1 MNKTFILARSHFRK
15 NKGTTIGLLCLMLIA
30 VMLLSASLLLIFDA
44 YPLATREAER
54 LDSGS
59 GRVRIYNNLT
69 DIDEEFIDELLSE
82 ECVRYDV
89 QDCLCYSALPVPFGN
104 GKTTVAL
111 IIDDGSAFE
120 KEMGRT
126 EVVTEDASIVD
137 DYIYLPYQFY
147 TSGGYDIGDTYTFD
161 LLDRTY
167 DLTVKGFTT
176 TPYYGC
182 NNVGGFEVIVD
193 DDTYDELYEIDGE
206 EYACLC
212 AVYEL
217 KDGVKNSKFEIS
229 LNDKVIARNAHAIV
243 SPMSIEFTNEQ
254 RTFMSK
260 IIAVSF
266 MVVTLVIFIVVFLM
280 LTNCITN
287 YIKENM
293 KTLGALKAIGYTSRD
308 IRVSLLVLFGSCALI
323 GALVGIVI
331 SYAIMPYIAS
341 FAIAQMGIPYI
352 VSFNVFTTAISL
364 AAIVLFTCTVTSL
377 AVVKVKKIEPIVAL
391 REGTESHN
399 FRKNRFALNRS
410 ALNLDF
416 SLAMKTM
423 CFNMKQNVITFF
435 VIGIIMFLCTIALL
449 MYYNFNKK
457 PKLEI
462 LTFEICSGVV
472 AVDTDT
478 SDELEAY
485 LESRDDLYNVR
496 QIIDTWFTYNGE
508 DSLKVYICDDTSK
521 LKNQDVCYSGRL
533 PEYDNEI
540 AVSGRFASDYG
551 FEIGDEIPITY
562 GDDTYTYLIT
572 GLIQTTNEA
581 GRQGVMNFA
590 GAEHL
595 LDFEYIP
602 GYYWFDCDDTETTAA
617 IIDDC
622 SEEFGDHIVSTMNF
636 NEILDGSMTTFKGLA
651 AMMLV
656 FICVIS
662 AALILLVLY
671 LLIKA
676 FIFSK
681 RKDYGIYK
689 AIGYTSNSLILQTA
703 LSFMPSI
710 IVSAVVFSVVSY
722 YVANPYMNLIM
733 MFFGIV
739 KSNFVI
745 PIPGLAAIA
754 LGVIVISFLFA
765 MFEARKIK
773 DIEAY
778 NMLLSE

>member
-1 MNKTFILARSHFRK
+1 MNKTIILAKSHFKK

-44 YPLATREAER
+44 YPLATREANR

-69 DIDEEFIDELLSE
+69 DIDDEFIDELLAD
-82 ECVRYDV
+82 ECVRYDI
-89 QDCLCYSALPVPFGN
+89 QDCLCYNALPVPFGN

-111 IIDDGSAFE
+111 VIDDKSAFE

-126 EVVTEDASIVD
+126 EVVTEDAGIVS

-167 DLTVKGFTT
+167 SLTVKGFTT

-193 DDTYDELYEIDGE
+193 DDTYAELYDIDGAD
-206 EYACLC
+206 YACYC
-212 AVYEL
+212 VVYEL

-229 LNDKVIARNAHAIV
+229 LNDKVIARNARAIV
-243 SPMSIEFTNEQ
+243 SSMSIEFTNEQ

-266 MVVTLVIFIVVFLM
+266 LVVTFVIFLVVFLM

-293 KTLGALKAIGYTSRD
+293 KTLGALKAIGYTSSN
-308 IRVSLLVLFGSCALI
+308 IRSSLLVLFCSCALI
-323 GALVGIVI
+323 GALIGIVL
-331 SYAIMPYIAS
+331 SYVIMPYIAS
-341 FAIAQMGIPYI
+341 FAIAQMGIPYT
-352 VSFNVFTTAISL
+352 VTFNIGTTLVSL
-364 AAIVLFTCTVTSL
+364 AAIVLFTCIVTSL
-377 AVVKVKKIEPIVAL
+377 AVIKVKKIEPIVAL

-399 FRKNRFALNRS
+399 FKKNRFALNKTP
-410 ALNLDF
+410 LNLDF
-416 SLAMKTM
+416 GLAMKTM

-472 AVDTDT
+472 AVDPDT
-478 SDELEAY
+478 ADDLEAY
-485 LESRDDLYNVR
+485 LESRDDLTNVR

-521 LKNQDVCYSGRL
+521 LKNQDVCYDGRMPL
-533 PEYDNEI
+533 YDNEI

-551 FEIGDEIPITY
+551 YEIGDEIPMTY

-581 GRQGVMNFA
+581 GRQAVMNFD

-595 LDFEYIP
+595 MDFEYIP
-602 GYYWFDCDDTETTAA
+602 GYYWFDCDDSETTKTV
-617 IIDDC
+617 IDDC

-636 NEILDGSMTTFKGLA
+636 DEILEGSMTTFKGLA

-662 AALILLVLY
+662 AALILLILY

-710 IVSAVVFSVVSY
+710 IVSTVVFSVVSY
-722 YVANPYMNLIM
+722 FVANPYMNLIM

-739 KSNFVI
+739 KSNFII
-745 PIPGLAAIA
+745 PIPGLVAIA
-754 LGVIVISFLFA
+754 LGVIVISFIFA
-765 MFEARKIK
+765 LFEARKIK
-773 DIEAY
+773 NIEAY
-778 NMLLSE
+778 NMLLAE

>member
-1 MNKTFILARSHFRK
+1 MNKTIILAKSHFRK

-44 YPLATREAER
+44 YPLATREAQR

-69 DIDEEFIDELLSE
+69 DIDEEFIDELLADD
-82 ECVRYDV
+82 CVRYDV
-89 QDCLCYSALPVPFGN
+89 QDCLCYNAIPVPFGN
-104 GKTTVAL
+104 GKATVSL
-111 IIDDGSAFE
+111 VVDDGSAFQ

-126 EVVTEDASIVD
+126 EVVTEDTGITS

-147 TSGGYDIGDTYTFD
+147 TSGGYDIGDTYSFD

-167 DLTVKGFTT
+167 DLTVRGFTT

-182 NNVGGFEVIVD
+182 NNVGGFEVVVD
-193 DDTYDELYEIDGE
+193 DGTYAELTDIDGE

-212 AVYEL
+212 VVYEL
-217 KDGVKNSKFEIS
+217 KDGVKNSRFEIGI
-229 LNDKVIARNAHAIV
+229 NDKVIARNPRALV

-266 MVVTLVIFIVVFLM
+266 LVVTLVIFLVVFLM

-293 KTLGALKAIGYTSRD
+293 KTLGALKAIGYTSSN
-308 IRVSLLVLFGSCALI
+308 IRSSLLVLFGSCALL
-323 GALVGIVI
+323 GALIGIVL

-341 FAIAQMGIPYI
+341 FAIAQMGIPYE
-352 VSFNVFTTAISL
+352 VSFNAFTSVISL
-364 AAIVLFTCTVTSL
+364 AAIVLFTCIVTSI
-377 AVVKVKKIEPIVAL
+377 AVIKVKRIEPIVAL

-399 FRKNRFALNRS
+399 FRKNRFALNKS

-472 AVDTDT
+472 AVDPDT
-478 SDELEAY
+478 SDDLEAY
-485 LESRDDLYNVR
+485 LESRDDVSNIH

-508 DSLKVYICDDTSK
+508 DSLKVYICDDTGK
-521 LKNQDVCYSGRL
+521 LKNQDICYDGRL
-533 PEYDNEI
+533 PVYDNEI
-540 AVSGRFASDYG
+540 AISGRFASDYG
-551 FEIGDEIPITY
+551 YEIGNEIPMTY

-581 GRQGVMNFA
+581 GRQAVMSFDGA
-590 GAEHL
+590 GHL
-595 LDFEYIP
+595 MDFEFVP
-602 GYYWFDCDDTETTAA
+602 GYYWFDCDDAETTAA
-617 IIDDC
+617 VIDDC
-622 SEEFGDHIVSTMNF
+622 SERFGDHIVSTMNF
-636 NEILDGSMTTFKGLA
+636 NEILEGSMTTFKGLA

-656 FICVIS
+656 FICIIS

-676 FIFSK
+676 FIFAK

-710 IVSAVVFSVVSY
+710 IVSVAVFSVASY
-722 YVANPYMNLIM
+722 FLANPYMNVIM
-733 MFFGIV
+733 MSFGIV

-745 PIPGLAAIA
+745 PVSGLAAIA
-754 LGVIVISFLFA
+754 LGVVVISFLFA

-773 DIEAY
+773 NIEAY
-778 NMLLSE
+778 NMLLAE

>member
-30 VMLLSASLLLIFDA
+30 VMLLSASLLLMFDA
-44 YPLATREAER
+44 YPLATKEAER

-69 DIDEEFIDELLSE
+69 DINEEFIDELLSE

-308 IRVSLLVLFGSCALI
+308 IRASLLVLFGSCALI

-341 FAIAQMGIPYI
+341 FAIAQMGIPYT

-399 FRKNRFALNRS
+399 FKKNRFALNKTH
-410 ALNLDF
+410 AGLDF

-435 VIGIIMFLCTIALL
+435 VIGVIMFLCTIALL

-773 DIEAY
+773 NIEAY
-778 NMLLSE
+778 NMLLAE

>member
-69 DIDEEFIDELLSE
+69 DIDEEFIDELLRE
-82 ECVRYDV
+82 DCVRYDV
-89 QDCLCYSALPVPFGN
+89 QDCLCYYAIPVPFGN

-229 LNDKVIARNAHAIV
+229 LNDKVIARNAHAVV

-308 IRVSLLVLFGSCALI
+308 IRASLLVLFGSCALI

-341 FAIAQMGIPYI
+341 FAIAQMGIPYT
-352 VSFNVFTTAISL
+352 VSFNVFTTVISL

-399 FRKNRFALNRS
+399 FKKNRFALNKTH
-410 ALNLDF
+410 AGLDF

-435 VIGIIMFLCTIALL
+435 VIGVIMFLCTIALL

-472 AVDTDT
+472 AVDPDT

-581 GRQGVMNFA
+581 GRQGVLNFA

-602 GYYWFDCDDTETTAA
+602 GYYWFDCDDSETTAA

-722 YVANPYMNLIM
+722 YAANPYMNLIM

-754 LGVIVISFLFA
+754 VGVIVISFLFA

-778 NMLLSE
+778 NMLLAE

>member
-44 YPLATREAER
+44 YPLATRESER

-59 GRVRIYNNLT
+59 GRLRIYNNLT

-82 ECVRYDV
+82 DCVRYDV
-89 QDCLCYSALPVPFGN
+89 QDCLCYNALPVPFGN

-111 IIDDGSAFE
+111 VIDDDSAFE

-126 EVVTEDASIVD
+126 EVVTEDTSIAD

-167 DLTVKGFTT
+167 DLTVRGFTT

-193 DDTYDELYEIDGE
+193 DDTYAELYEIDGE

-229 LNDKVIARNAHAIV
+229 LNDKVIARNSRAIV

-266 MVVTLVIFIVVFLM
+266 LVVTLVIFVVVFLM

-293 KTLGALKAIGYTSRD
+293 KTLGALKAIGYTSSD
-308 IRVSLLVLFGSCALI
+308 IRASLLVLFGSCALI
-323 GALVGIVI
+323 GALIGII
-331 SYAIMPYIAS
+331 LSYVIMPYIAS
-341 FAIAQMGIPYI
+341 FAIAQMGIPYT
-352 VSFNVFTTAISL
+352 VSFNAITSVASL
-364 AAIVLFTCTVTSL
+364 LAIVAFTCIVTAA
-377 AVVKVKKIEPIVAL
+377 AVIKVRKIEPIVAL

-399 FRKNRFALNRS
+399 FRKNRFALNKTH
-410 ALNLDF
+410 AGLDF

-457 PKLEI
+457 PRLEI
-462 LTFEICSGVV
+462 LTFEITSGVV
-472 AVDTDT
+472 AVDPDT
-478 SDELEAY
+478 ADELEAY

-496 QIIDTWFTYNGE
+496 QIIDVWFTYNGE
-508 DSLKVYICDDTSK
+508 DSLKVYICDDTRK

-540 AVSGRFASDYG
+540 AVSGRFAKDYG
-551 FEIGDEIPITY
+551 FEIGDEIPMTY

-581 GRQGVMNFA
+581 GRQGVLNFA

-595 LDFEYIP
+595 IDFEYIP

-622 SEEFGDHIVSTMNF
+622 SEEFGDHIVATMNF
-636 NEILDGSMTTFKGLA
+636 NEILEGSMTTFKGLA

-656 FICVIS
+656 FICIIS

-733 MFFGIV
+733 TFFGIV

-745 PIPGLAAIA
+745 PVPGLAAIA

-773 DIEAY
+773 NIEAY
-778 NMLLSE
+778 NMLLAE

>member
-1 MNKTFILARSHFRK
+1 MNKTVILAKSHFRK

-30 VMLLSASLLLIFDA
+30 VMLLSASLLLFFDA
-44 YPLATREAER
+44 YPLATRESRR

-59 GRVRIYNNLT
+59 GRVRIYSDVTN
-69 DIDEEFIDELLSE
+69 IDEDFIDELLRE
-82 ECVRYDV
+82 DCVRYDV
-89 QDCLCYSALPVPFGN
+89 QDCLCYNALPVPFGN
-104 GKTTVAL
+104 GKATVSL
-111 IIDDGSAFE
+111 IVDDKSAFE
-120 KEMGRT
+120 KDMGRT
-126 EVVTEDASIVD
+126 EIVTEDTGITS

-167 DLTVKGFTT
+167 SLTVKGFTT

-193 DDTYDELYEIDGE
+193 DATYEELYDIDGAD
-206 EYACLC
+206 YACYC
-212 AVYEL
+212 VVYEL

-229 LNDKVIARNAHAIV
+229 INDKVIARNPRAIV

-266 MVVTLVIFIVVFLM
+266 LVVTLVIFIVVFLM

-293 KTLGALKAIGYTSRD
+293 KTLGALKAIGYTSSD
-308 IRVSLLVLFGSCALI
+308 IKASLLVLFVSCALF
-323 GALVGIVI
+323 GALIGIVL
-331 SYAIMPYIAS
+331 SYVIMPYIAS
-341 FAIAQMGIPYI
+341 FAIAQMGIPYT
-352 VSFNVFTTAISL
+352 VSFNVGTTLVSL
-364 AAIVLFTCTVTSL
+364 AAIVLFTCLVTSL
-377 AVVKVKKIEPIVAL
+377 AVIKVKKIEPIVAL

-399 FRKNRFALNRS
+399 FRKNRFALNKSR
-410 ALNLDF
+410 AGLDF

-472 AVDTDT
+472 AVDPDT
-478 SDELEAY
+478 SADLESY
-485 LESRDDLYNVR
+485 LESREDLTNVR
-496 QIIDTWFTYNGE
+496 QIFDIWFTYKGE
-508 DSLKVYICDDTSK
+508 DRLKVYICDDTSRIN
-521 LKNQDVCYSGRL
+521 NQDVCYDGRL
-533 PEYDNEI
+533 PVYDNEI

-551 FEIGDEIPITY
+551 YEIGDEIPMTY

-581 GRQGVMNFA
+581 GRQGVMSFD

-595 LDFEYIP
+595 MDFDYIP
-602 GYYWFDCDDTETTAA
+602 GYYWFDCDDNETTKA
-617 IIDDC
+617 IINDC
-622 SEEFGDHIVSTMNF
+622 SEKFGDHIISTMNF
-636 NEILDGSMTTFKGLA
+636 YEILEGSMTTFKGLA
-651 AMMLV
+651 TMMLI
-656 FICVIS
+656 FICVVS

-689 AIGYTSNSLILQTA
+689 AIGYTSNSLMLQTA

-710 IVSAVVFSVVSY
+710 IVSTVVFSVVSY
-722 YVANPYMNLIM
+722 YMANPYMNLIM

-745 PIPGLAAIA
+745 PIPGLTAIA
-754 LGVIVISFLFA
+754 LGVIVISFIFA
-765 MFEARKIK
+765 LFEARKIK
-773 DIEAY
+773 NIEAY
-778 NMLLSE
+778 NMLLAE

>member
-1 MNKTFILARSHFRK
+1 MNKTVILAKSHFRK

-30 VMLLSASLLLIFDA
+30 VMLLSASLLLFFDA
-44 YPLATREAER
+44 YPLATRESRR

-59 GRVRIYNNLT
+59 GRVRIYSDVTN
-69 DIDEEFIDELLSE
+69 IDEEFIDELLRE
-82 ECVRYDV
+82 DCVRYDV
-89 QDCLCYSALPVPFGN
+89 QDCLCYNALPVPFGN
-104 GKTTVAL
+104 GKATVSL
-111 IIDDGSAFE
+111 IVDDKSAFE
-120 KEMGRT
+120 KDMGRT
-126 EVVTEDASIVD
+126 EIVTEDTDITS

-167 DLTVKGFTT
+167 SLTVKGFTT

-193 DDTYDELYEIDGE
+193 DATYEELYDIDGTD
-206 EYACLC
+206 YACYC
-212 AVYEL
+212 VVYEL

-229 LNDKVIARNAHAIV
+229 INDKVIARNPRAIV

-266 MVVTLVIFIVVFLM
+266 LVVTLVIFIVVFLM

-293 KTLGALKAIGYTSRD
+293 KTLGALKAIGYTSSD
-308 IRVSLLVLFGSCALI
+308 IKASLLVLFVSCALF
-323 GALVGIVI
+323 GALIGIVF
-331 SYAIMPYIAS
+331 SYVIMPYIAS
-341 FAIAQMGIPYI
+341 FAIAQMGIPYT
-352 VSFNVFTTAISL
+352 VSFNVGTTLVSL
-364 AAIVLFTCTVTSL
+364 AAIVLFTCLVTSL
-377 AVVKVKKIEPIVAL
+377 AVIKVKKIEPIVAL

-399 FRKNRFALNRS
+399 FRKNRFALNKSR
-410 ALNLDF
+410 AGLDF

-472 AVDTDT
+472 AVDPDT
-478 SDELEAY
+478 SADLESY
-485 LESRDDLYNVR
+485 LESREDLTNVR
-496 QIIDTWFTYNGE
+496 QIFDIWFTYKGE
-508 DSLKVYICDDTSK
+508 DRLKVYICDDTGRIN
-521 LKNQDVCYSGRL
+521 NQDVCYDGRL
-533 PEYDNEI
+533 PVYDNEI

-551 FEIGDEIPITY
+551 YEIGDEIPMTY

-581 GRQGVMNFA
+581 GRQGVMSFD

-595 LDFEYIP
+595 MDFDYIP
-602 GYYWFDCDDTETTAA
+602 GYYWFDCDDNETTKA
-617 IIDDC
+617 IINDC
-622 SEEFGDHIVSTMNF
+622 SEKFGDHIISTMNF
-636 NEILDGSMTTFKGLA
+636 YEILEGSMTTFKGLA
-651 AMMLV
+651 TMMLI
-656 FICVIS
+656 FICVVS

-689 AIGYTSNSLILQTA
+689 AIGYTSNSLMLQTA

-710 IVSAVVFSVVSY
+710 IVSTVVFSVVSY
-722 YVANPYMNLIM
+722 YMANPYMNLIM

-745 PIPGLAAIA
+745 PIPGLTAIA
-754 LGVIVISFLFA
+754 LGVIVISFIFA
-765 MFEARKIK
+765 LFEARKIK
-773 DIEAY
+773 NIEAY
-778 NMLLSE
+778 NMLLAE

>member
-1 MNKTFILARSHFRK
+1 MNKTIILAKSHFRK

-44 YPLATREAER
+44 YPLATRESQR

-69 DIDEEFIDELLSE
+69 DIDEEFIDELLAE
-82 ECVRYDV
+82 DCVRYDV
-89 QDCLCYSALPVPFGN
+89 QDCLCYNAIPVPFGN
-104 GKTTVAL
+104 GKATVSL
-111 IIDDGSAFE
+111 VVDDGSAFH

-126 EVVTEDASIVD
+126 EVVTEDAGITS

-147 TSGGYDIGDTYTFD
+147 TSGGYDIGDTYSFD

-167 DLTVKGFTT
+167 DLTVRGFTT

-193 DDTYDELYEIDGE
+193 DDTYAELTDIDGE
-206 EYACLC
+206 DYACLC
-212 AVYEL
+212 VVYEL
-217 KDGVKNSKFEIS
+217 KDGVKNSRFEIGI
-229 LNDKVIARNAHAIV
+229 NDKVIARNPRAIV

-266 MVVTLVIFIVVFLM
+266 LVVTLVIFLVVFLM

-293 KTLGALKAIGYTSRD
+293 KTLGALKAIGYTSSN
-308 IRVSLLVLFGSCALI
+308 IRSSLLVLFGSCALL
-323 GALVGIVI
+323 GALIGIVL

-341 FAIAQMGIPYI
+341 FAIAQMGIPYE
-352 VSFNVFTTAISL
+352 VSFNAFTSVISL
-364 AAIVLFTCTVTSL
+364 AAIVLFTCIVTSI
-377 AVVKVKKIEPIVAL
+377 AVIKVKRIEPIVAL

-472 AVDTDT
+472 AVDPDT
-478 SDELEAY
+478 SDDLEAY
-485 LESRDDLYNVR
+485 LESRDDVSNIH

-508 DSLKVYICDDTSK
+508 DSLKVYICDDTAK
-521 LKNQDVCYSGRL
+521 LKNQDICYEGRL
-533 PEYDNEI
+533 PVYDNEI
-540 AVSGRFASDYG
+540 AISGRFASDYG
-551 FEIGDEIPITY
+551 YEIGNEIPMTY

-581 GRQGVMNFA
+581 GRQAVMSFDGA
-590 GAEHL
+590 GHL
-595 LDFEYIP
+595 MDFEYVP
-602 GYYWFDCDDTETTAA
+602 GYYWFDCEDAETTAA
-617 IIDDC
+617 VIDDC
-622 SEEFGDHIVSTMNF
+622 EEKYGDHIVSTMNF
-636 NEILDGSMTTFKGLA
+636 NEILEGSMTTFKGLA

-656 FICVIS
+656 FICIIS

-676 FIFSK
+676 FIFAK

-710 IVSAVVFSVVSY
+710 IVSVAVFSVASY
-722 YVANPYMNLIM
+722 FLANPYMNVIM
-733 MFFGIV
+733 MSFGIV

-745 PIPGLAAIA
+745 PVPGLAAIA
-754 LGVIVISFLFA
+754 LGVVVISFLFA

-773 DIEAY
+773 NIEAY
-778 NMLLSE
+778 NMLLAE

>member
-1 MNKTFILARSHFRK
+1 MNKTIILAKSHFKK
-15 NKGTTIGLLCLMLIA
+15 NKGTTIGLLCLMFIA

-44 YPLATREAER
+44 YPLATRESER

-69 DIDEEFIDELLSE
+69 DIDEEFIDELLAD
-82 ECVRYDV
+82 ECVRYDI
-89 QDCLCYSALPVPFGN
+89 QDCLCYNALPVPFGN

-111 IIDDGSAFE
+111 VVDDESAFE

-126 EVVTEDASIVD
+126 EVVIEDEGIVS
-137 DYIYLPYQFY
+137 DYIYLPFQFY

-167 DLTVKGFTT
+167 SLTVKGFTT

-193 DDTYDELYEIDGE
+193 DDTYAELYDIDGAD
-206 EYACLC
+206 YACYSV
-212 AVYEL
+212 VYEL

-229 LNDKVIARNAHAIV
+229 LNDKVIARNARAIV

-266 MVVTLVIFIVVFLM
+266 LVVTFVIFIVVFLM

-293 KTLGALKAIGYTSRD
+293 KTLGALKAIGYTSSN
-308 IRVSLLVLFGSCALI
+308 IRSSLLVLFCSCALI
-323 GALVGIVI
+323 GALIGIVL
-331 SYAIMPYIAS
+331 SYVIMPYIAS
-341 FAIAQMGIPYI
+341 FAIAQMGIPYT
-352 VSFNVFTTAISL
+352 VTFNVGTTLVSL
-364 AAIVLFTCTVTSL
+364 AAIVLFTCIVTSL
-377 AVVKVKKIEPIVAL
+377 AVIKVRKIEPIVAL

-399 FRKNRFALNRS
+399 FKKNRFALNKTH
-410 ALNLDF
+410 AGLDF

-462 LTFEICSGVV
+462 LTFEICNGVV
-472 AVDTDT
+472 AVDPDT
-478 SDELEAY
+478 SDDLEAY
-485 LESRDDLYNVR
+485 LESRDDIRNVR

-521 LKNQDVCYSGRL
+521 INNQDVCYDGRM
-533 PEYDNEI
+533 PVYDNEI

-551 FEIGDEIPITY
+551 YEIGDEIPMTY

-581 GRQGVMNFA
+581 GRQAVMNFD

-595 LDFEYIP
+595 IDFEYIP
-602 GYYWFDCDDTETTAA
+602 GYYWFDCDDSETTKTV
-617 IIDDC
+617 IDDC
-622 SEEFGDHIVSTMNF
+622 SDRYGDHIVSTMNF
-636 NEILDGSMTTFKGLA
+636 DEILEGSMTTFKGLA

-656 FICVIS
+656 FICVVS

-710 IVSAVVFSVVSY
+710 IVSTAVFSVVSY
-722 YVANPYMNLIM
+722 FVANPYMNLIM

-739 KSNFVI
+739 KSNFII

-754 LGVIVISFLFA
+754 IGVIVISFIFA
-765 MFEARKIK
+765 LFEARKIK
-773 DIEAY
+773 NIEAY
-778 NMLLSE
+778 NMLLAE

>member
-1 MNKTFILARSHFRK
+1 MNKTIILAKSHFRK

-30 VMLLSASLLLIFDA
+30 VMLLSASLLLFFDA
-44 YPLATREAER
+44 YPLATRESER

-59 GRVRIYNNLT
+59 GRVRIYSDIT

-89 QDCLCYSALPVPFGN
+89 QDCLCYNAIPVPFGN
-104 GKTTVAL
+104 GKATVSL
-111 IIDDGSAFE
+111 IIDDNSAFE
-120 KEMGRT
+120 KGMGRT
-126 EVVTEDASIVD
+126 EIVTEDTGITS

-147 TSGGYDIGDTYTFD
+147 TSGGYDIGDTYSFD

-167 DLTVKGFTT
+167 DLTVRGFTT

-182 NNVGGFEVIVD
+182 NNVGGFETIVD
-193 DDTYDELYEIDGE
+193 DDTYAKLYDIDGD
-206 EYACLC
+206 EYACYC
-212 AVYEL
+212 VVYEL

-229 LNDKVIARNAHAIV
+229 INDKVIARNPRAIV

-266 MVVTLVIFIVVFLM
+266 LVVTFVIFLVVFLM

-293 KTLGALKAIGYTSRD
+293 KTLGALKAIGYTSKD
-308 IRVSLLVLFGSCALI
+308 IRASLLVLFVSCALI
-323 GALVGIVI
+323 GALIGII
-331 SYAIMPYIAS
+331 FSYVIMPYIAS
-341 FAIAQMGIPYI
+341 FAIAQMGIPYT
-352 VSFNVFTTAISL
+352 VSFNAFCSVISL
-364 AAIVLFTCTVTSL
+364 AAIVLFTCIVTSA
-377 AVVKVKKIEPIVAL
+377 AVIKVKKIEPIVAL

-399 FRKNRFALNRS
+399 FKKNRFALNKTHAS
-410 ALNLDF
+410 LDF

-435 VIGIIMFLCTIALL
+435 VIGIIMFLCTVALL

-472 AVDTDT
+472 AVDPDT
-478 SDELEAY
+478 SPDLETY
-485 LESRDDLYNVR
+485 LESRDDVENVR

-521 LKNQDVCYSGRL
+521 INNQDVCYDGRL
-533 PEYDNEI
+533 PLYDNEI

-551 FEIGDEIPITY
+551 FVIGDEIPMTY

-581 GRQGVMNFA
+581 GRQGVMNFD

-595 LDFEYIP
+595 MDFEYIP
-602 GYYWFDCDDTETTAA
+602 GYYWFDCDDNETTKTV
-617 IIDDC
+617 IDDC
-622 SEEFGDHIVSTMNF
+622 SEKFEDHIVSTMNF
-636 NEILDGSMTTFKGLA
+636 YEILEGSMTTFKGLA

-676 FIFSK
+676 FVFTK

-710 IVSAVVFSVVSY
+710 IVSTVVFSVVSY
-722 YVANPYMNLIM
+722 FTANPYMNIIM

-739 KSNFVI
+739 KSNFII

-765 MFEARKIK
+765 LFEARKIK
-773 DIEAY
+773 NIEAY
-778 NMLLSE
+778 NMLLAE